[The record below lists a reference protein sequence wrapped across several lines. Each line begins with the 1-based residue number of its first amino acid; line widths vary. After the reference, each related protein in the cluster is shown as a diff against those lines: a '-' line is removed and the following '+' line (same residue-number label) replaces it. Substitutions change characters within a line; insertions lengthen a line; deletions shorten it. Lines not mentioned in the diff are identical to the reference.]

1 VYSILGSL
9 SGGFEDFYL
18 QGYVM
23 QSVENQPS
31 RAWYLL
37 LANFSLGLFFGPE
50 DVSYI
55 LLRKVG

>member
-9 SGGFEDFYL
+9 SGGFEVFYL

-23 QSVENQPS
+23 QSVENKPS

-37 LANFSLGLFFGPE
+37 HARFSLDLFFVPE

-55 LLRKVG
+55 FLLNVG